1 MGLKQDLIDAK
12 IEGLRGSGAD
22 EKAIEQ
28 AQEALDVQCTFEVDA
43 IVNFLTQ
50 CEFRITQLNAN
61 VILEDFKI
69 PPQEG
74 NIEPGVQVMAN
85 IPVSTTGGPGSTTAP
100 GFLENKEGGILT
112 KDIDVDKSGGQTGI
126 LQSSGYVFIGSDPSS
141 QDSFDVEDESGQK
154 EFTTVKLFR
163 DDIEDLL

>member
-12 IEGLRGSGAD
+12 KEGLRLSGAD
-22 EKAIEQ
+22 ADAIKKAEETLEPQ
-28 AQEALDVQCTFEVDA
+28 VQLEVDA

-85 IPVSTTGGPGSTTAP
+85 IPVSTTGGPGSTTTP
-100 GFLENKEGGILT
+100 GILENREGGVLT
-112 KDIDVDKSGGQTGI
+112 NDIDVNKSGGETGN
-126 LQSSGYVFIGSDPSS
+126 LESTGYVYIGLDPDS
-141 QDSFDVEDESGQK
+141 QDAFDVEDENGQK

-163 DDIEDLL
+163 DDIGDLL